1 MSNEIECPGAPMTT
15 EEKPTMNPFQRLFG
29 IFFSPVKTFQ
39 DISRK
44 PSFLLPLVVMIIIT
58 VIATFVVM
66 PKIDLEATMQYE
78 VERKGVEVSDE
89 QIEQIAAMQ
98 GKIGKIVGPIVAGG
112 FTIIISL
119 IFAGLYFALLRIWK
133 GGSTFSRV
141 FSVTVFSFFVSVI
154 KQIIAIPMAMQL
166 EDKSIMSQEANNIVM
181 TNLAAFLD
189 WETTSRPLYAAA
201 ANIDLFNIWTIILA
215 IFGLTAVSKLEPKQS
230 AATVLIV
237 WLVWIAFIAG
247 ITALT
252 A

>member
-1 MSNEIECPGAPMTT
+1 MSNEKESPGAPLTT
-15 EEKPTMNPFQRLFG
+15 DDKPTMNAFQRLFG

-44 PSFLLPLVVMIIIT
+44 PSFVLPLVIMIIIT
-58 VIATFVVM
+58 VIVTFIVM

-78 VERKGVEVSDE
+78 MERKGMEVTDE
-89 QIEQIAAMQ
+89 QIEQVAAIQ
-98 GKIGKIVGPIVAGG
+98 EKIGKIVAPIVAGG
-112 FTIIISL
+112 FIIILNL

-154 KQIIAIPMAMQL
+154 KQIIALPMAMRL

-201 ANIDLFNIWTIILA
+201 TNIDLFNIWTIILT
-215 IFGLTAVSKLEPKQS
+215 ILGLTAVSKLQPKQS

-237 WLVWIAFIAG
+237 WLVWIGFIAG